1 MPYDL
6 TPREL
11 EVLGAIGR
19 SGNDTEAANLL
30 LVSPLT
36 VEKHLMNIA
45 AKMGVAT
52 REEALEQARR
62 EGLL

>member
-1 MPYDL
+1 MPHDL

-19 SGNDTEAANLL
+19 SGNDSEAANLL

-36 VEKHLMNIA
+36 VQEHLTNIA
-45 AKMGVAT
+45 AKMGLAT
-52 REEALEQARR
+52 REQALEQARR